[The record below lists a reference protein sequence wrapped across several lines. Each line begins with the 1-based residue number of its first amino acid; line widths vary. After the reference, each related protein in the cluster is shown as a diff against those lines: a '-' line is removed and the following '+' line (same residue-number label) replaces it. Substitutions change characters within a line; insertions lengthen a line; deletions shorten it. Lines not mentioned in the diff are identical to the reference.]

1 MPISYAEELRQKYR
15 DWLAANSLA
24 PSPANEVRF
33 YVDLEKRFHARM
45 KQFLRDDLGV
55 QSLLVGNADYSR
67 DVSGYPRI
75 LPLLQYDI
83 VDAHDYWQLAKGD
96 TEYVAVANTPMVSE
110 PLRSTAVG
118 LARSAVLGRPFTVSE
133 SNHPFPNEYACEGM
147 PILTAYAMLQDWDG
161 VYWFTWGRGRRA
173 NGAAGIER
181 RFRPWGWAY
190 SYDFSNDPMKVA
202 SLAVCGLM
210 WHRQDVATARRTVV
224 RRYTRD
230 AAIETLFHNP
240 KASRP
245 FFTPGFDPL
254 LALRH
259 ATRFEFT
266 DEPQPPFPGP
276 LEEDIRSDT
285 NEIAW
290 NARRVVTI
298 DTSRTQALVG
308 FLGNTPART
317 TNLSANVNNPFC
329 TVMVTS
335 LDSEPIESSQRL
347 LLLTTSRCANS
358 QMEWDEARKSVVAF
372 GSGPTCIE
380 PVTGTVTL
388 RGLKANAL
396 HVQPLTAV
404 GSPGIERFTA
414 ICKGNTCK
422 IDLSTDGTTWYVI
435 ACKP

>member
-1 MPISYAEELRQKYR
+1 
-15 DWLAANSLA
+15 
-24 PSPANEVRF
+24 
-33 YVDLEKRFHARM
+33 M
-45 KQFLRDDLGV
+45 KQFLRNDLDV
-55 QSLLVGNADYSR
+55 QSLLVGNSDYSR

-75 LPLLQYDI
+75 LPLLQHDI

-96 TEYVAVANTPMVSE
+96 TDYVAIGNTPMVRE

-147 PILTAYAMLQDWDG
+147 PILTAYAMLQNWDG
-161 VYWFTWGRGRRA
+161 IYWFTWGRAHRA
-173 NGAAGIER
+173 HAADGIER

-224 RRYTRD
+224 RRYTRK
-230 AAIETLFHNP
+230 AAIETLLQNP
-240 KASRP
+240 KTSRP
-245 FFTPGFDPL
+245 FFTPEFDPL

-259 ATRFEFT
+259 ATRFEIT

-276 LEEDIRSDT
+276 LAEENIRSDT
-285 NEIAW
+285 EELAW
-290 NARRVVTI
+290 HTRRVVTI
-298 DTSRTQALVG
+298 DTPRTQALVG
-308 FLGNTPART
+308 FLGNKSART
-317 TNLSANVNNPFC
+317 THLSADVNTPFC

-335 LDSEPIESSQRL
+335 LDDEPIASSQRL

-358 QMEWDEARKSVVAF
+358 QMQWDDARKNVVTF

-388 RGLKANAL
+388 HGLKAKELN
-396 HVQPLTAV
+396 VQPLTAV
-404 GSPGIERFTA
+404 GSHGIGGFTV
-414 ICKGNTCK
+414 ICEGDTFKV
-422 IDLSTDGTTWYVI
+422 DLSKAGTTWYAV